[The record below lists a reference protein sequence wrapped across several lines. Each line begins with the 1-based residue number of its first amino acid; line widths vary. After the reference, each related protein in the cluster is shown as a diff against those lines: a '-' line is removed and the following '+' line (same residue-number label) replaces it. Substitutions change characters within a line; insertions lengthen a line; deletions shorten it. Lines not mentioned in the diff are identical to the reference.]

1 VAPLP
6 EKHVEFHLTSPATSA
21 MSDANVSR
29 YDMKPAFSL
38 MNELGTKRALEL
50 VRAYARKLGLNAAV
64 RRPDADELLLEQ
76 DKERVPTDENETL
89 VYYHLGRVLR
99 GEVPSAQEAQEVFEK
114 DGKIWVGETVSEQI
128 SVFILLFPFVCLNA
142 RTATSMLM
150 QV

>member
-1 VAPLP
+1 MWGD
-6 EKHVEFHLTSPATSA
+6 ENETSA
-21 MSDANVSR
+21 RKILAAL
-29 YDMKPAFSL
+29 KP
-38 MNELGTKRALEL
+38 GRKWRT

-64 RRPDADELLLEQ
+64 RRPDADELLLER

-89 VYYHLGRVLR
+89 VYYHLGHVLR